1 MVKIQMQNKINDT
14 RMPIFL
20 LKNTY
25 KNIKKETGKANK
37 KEHTNKSGK
46 GQTITRPFPHMF
58 LGPDTP

>member
-25 KNIKKETGKANK
+25 KNIKKRQEKQIKRNT
-37 KEHTNKSGK
+37 
-46 GQTITRPFPHMF
+46 Q
-58 LGPDTP
+58 